1 MIYEEEFQI
10 DPDFCMKV
18 NEELC
23 TKVVT
28 SMSILYEEYNDN
40 IDSYMLYSIQNKRK
54 RFLKSRGIFTL
65 FMFYILILSVN
76 LERKI
81 REPSVFKSYQSK
93 YMSSCGEFKYIIDE
107 YFIKKTYN
115 NIIPKFLKLI
125 PLFNEGFFFFDVEF
139 VFIYW
144 INRVAYL
151 DEYKELRKLFPIV
164 EYYLSTKSFHDL
176 QLKKKCYDE
185 EEEEKIKKLRFP
197 FTRFMIQM
205 VENEN

>member
-10 DPDFCMKV
+10 DPDFCIRV

-23 TKVVT
+23 TKVV
-28 SMSILYEEYNDN
+28 SAISILYEEYNDN
-40 IDSYMLYSIQNKRK
+40 IDSHTLYSIQNRRK
-54 RFLKSRGIFTL
+54 KFLKSRGIFTL
-65 FMFYILILSVN
+65 FMFYILILLVN

-81 REPSVFKSYQSK
+81 RDPSVLKSYNNK

-151 DEYKELRKLFPIV
+151 DEYKELRNLFPIV
-164 EYYLSTKSFHDL
+164 EYYLSTRFFLNL
-176 QLKKKCYDE
+176 QLKKKCYDA

-197 FTRFMIQM
+197 FTRFMIKM